1 MVSTRAVA
9 QSHAGIPK
17 FWHDSSLPPLTRL
30 RDVEDWNLRWGVTL
44 ADGTGSRSGE
54 SQYLSATTIDITLTD
69 DAVGEAVE
77 MPEGY
82 YGPDTRPR
90 PPPYMIVP
98 VASYK
103 CRGADTVGRLG
114 GSTPGPGLGPDE
126 VQFQIKTKI
135 YEGTVSL
142 GDEAILLVPMAG
154 GVFDARCT
162 CSIVGVN

>member
-1 MVSTRAVA
+1 VSRTVTY
-9 QSHAGIPK
+9 
-17 FWHDSSLPPLTRL
+17 SSSYT
-30 RDVEDWNLRWGVTL
+30 
-44 ADGTGSRSGE
+44 
-54 SQYLSATTIDITLTD
+54 
-69 DAVGEAVE
+69 
-77 MPEGY
+77 
-82 YGPDTRPR
+82 
-90 PPPYMIVP
+90 IVP